1 MTPVFILILYLVLF
15 GLQYVWETFLI
26 ILNTAHV
33 KKNRSVIPEFV
44 RNVITPEQY
53 EKSVDYTITKS
64 KFVLISNTASS
75 LFLLA
80 VILSGSLGIIE
91 QWLSSFNIESYTHG
105 VLYILIISLAF
116 RLFELPFSFYAQFVI
131 EEHFGFNKMTKK
143 LFFFD
148 LLKGILISLIIF
160 VPLLYLLFFCMDKA
174 GDFWWIIAF
183 FVFTLIQFILM
194 LVYPAVIAP
203 LFNKFTP
210 LEEGSLRDKINSLA
224 EKLKFKTKGIF
235 MMDGSKRSAHSNA
248 YFTGLGKVKRIV
260 LFDTLI
266 RSLGEE
272 ELVTVLGHEIGHEKR
287 RHTLK
292 MLVLSLIGSLLGFW
306 ILSLLLTCAPF
317 FQAFGLDGPSYHA
330 VLVLILFCS
339 GPFTFFL
346 TPLGSLLSRKFEYE
360 ADRFTIKATGDAE
373 HYKNALL
380 TLYKENLSNLTPH
393 PVYSFYHY
401 SHPTL
406 LERIRAIDAFTE
418 TQKGEEAQY

>member
-1 MTPVFILILYLVLF
+1 MTPSVILILYLVLF
-15 GLQYVWETFLI
+15 GLQYVWETFLVF
-26 ILNTAHV
+26 LNTAHV
-33 KKNRSVIPEFV
+33 KKHRSAVPEFV
-44 RNVITPEQY
+44 RGVMTPEQY
-53 EKSVDYTITKS
+53 SKSVDYTLTRS
-64 KFVLISNTASS
+64 MFAVISNTASS

-80 VILSGSLGIIE
+80 IIISGSLGIVE
-91 QWLSSFNIESYTHG
+91 RWLSSFNIEPYTHG

-131 EEHFGFNKMTKK
+131 EERFGFNKMTKK
-143 LFFFD
+143 LFFMD
-148 LLKGILISLIIF
+148 LGKGLLISLIIF
-160 VPLLYLLFFCMDKA
+160 VPLLYLLFFFMDKA

-210 LEEGSLRDKINSLA
+210 LEEGSLRDRINSLA
-224 EKLKFKTKGIF
+224 EKLRFKTKGIF

-272 ELVTVLGHEIGHEKR
+272 ELVAILGHEIGHEKR

-292 MLVLSLIGSLLGFW
+292 MLFLSLVGSLLGFW
-306 ILSLLLTCAPF
+306 ILSLLINCAPF
-317 FQAFGLDGPSYHA
+317 FQAFGLEGPAYHT
-330 VLVLILFCS
+330 VLVLIMFCS

-346 TPLGSLLSRKFEYE
+346 TPLGSLLSRKYEYE
-360 ADRFTIKATGDAE
+360 ADRFTVSATKDAE

-380 TLYKENLSNLTPH
+380 TLHKENLSNLTPH
-393 PVYSFYHY
+393 PLYSFYHY

-406 LERIRAIDAFTE
+406 LERIRAIDAFT
-418 TQKGEEAQY
+418 QKEQAGEA